1 MKRMVL
7 LATAAVVAVLILVP
21 SVAMAQSP
29 SPTAM
34 PVSGGIPSVVLPAT
48 ALLLGAGVLAYALWQ
63 RR

>member
-29 SPTAM
+29 SPEVM